1 MGSASVDHLDIV
13 NRVAV
18 VREYAAL
25 WQQFFAFFADD
36 IEERVF
42 TDEEEDEFAGL
53 VSLLALN
60 HYKFQELSR
69 DYFAGSEAVLKV
81 LEEAVSLAHIR
92 ELPAAT
98 LGKTQIEWHTQFI
111 SMNKALGRLIGE
123 IPPKRL
129 AEMQAAAAAPAAQA

>member
-1 MGSASVDHLDIV
+1 MAAAVNHLDIV

-42 TDEEEDEFAGL
+42 TEQEEEEFSGL

-69 DYFAGSEAVLKV
+69 DYFGGSESVLKV
-81 LEEAVSLAHIR
+81 LDEAVSLAHIR

-98 LGKTQIEWHTQFI
+98 LGKIQIEWHTQFI
-111 SMNKALGRLIGE
+111 GMNKALGKLIGE

-129 AEMQAAAAAPAAQA
+129 AEMQQAASQGA